1 MQDTIRQKLFVG
13 SDSLNQIQDTVSQQH
28 PNNDTIKVD
37 HRINSLDE
45 PKIIITDTTSVC
57 RRGPI
62 ADITFYDSTSFVRSL
77 DTMIAD
83 QFPYSFV
90 EKSIAFKREKKEN
103 IIKSLKS
110 GKDIP
115 APDYQSDWMVP
126 LIILGLFLFGVI
138 RTFPGSHFRNMIRF
152 IQMRGINENSSKD
165 TVVLFQ
171 WKASILNL
179 ASFIFISLFVFLSLK
194 HYDFNINGVGEFL
207 TWIIYFGV
215 VIFAI
220 TSRHILCNATGS
232 LSGQID
238 IFKEYLVGIY
248 HFYRIAGII
257 YLVFVLMILY
267 TAFLPPRVY
276 FIAGFIVAGILY
288 ILRVFRLLLIFIT
301 RRVSIFYLI
310 LYLCALEILPV
321 VIILK
326 YVTGLV

>member
-13 SDSLNQIQDTVSQQH
+13 NDSLNQIQDTVSQQH
-28 PNNDTIKVD
+28 SNNDTIKVTS
-37 HRINSLDE
+37 RIKSSEE

-62 ADITFYDSTSFVRSL
+62 ADITFYDSTAFVRSFE
-77 DTMIAD
+77 TRIAD
-83 QFPYSFV
+83 QFPYTFV
-90 EKSIAFKREKKEN
+90 EKSIAFKRAKREN
-103 IIKSLKS
+103 ITKSLKS
-110 GKDIP
+110 GKDLP

-152 IQMRGINENSSKD
+152 IQMRGINENSSRD

-171 WKASILNL
+171 WKASLLNL
-179 ASFIFISLFVFLSLK
+179 ASFIFISLFAFLSLK
-194 HYDFNINGVGEFL
+194 HYDITLNGIGEFL
-207 TWIIYFGV
+207 TWMIYFGV

-220 TSRHILCNATGS
+220 TSRHIICNATGG

-238 IFKEYLVGIY
+238 IFREYLVGIY
-248 HFYRIAGII
+248 HFYQIIGII
-257 YLVFVLMILY
+257 YVVLDLMILY
-267 TAFLPPRVY
+267 TTFLPPQVY